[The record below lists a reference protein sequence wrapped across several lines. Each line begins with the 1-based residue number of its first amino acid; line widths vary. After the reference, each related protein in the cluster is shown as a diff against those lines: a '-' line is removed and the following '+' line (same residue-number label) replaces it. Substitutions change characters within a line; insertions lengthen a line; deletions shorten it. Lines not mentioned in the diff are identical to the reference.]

1 MSLEALAFAL
11 LIGGQFLA
19 AIASISK
26 RAQLYPDSGRP
37 NVDQDRL
44 QPTEPTRFAAHNGAI
59 SALTRVCDAPLKMR
73 GRRVVADMV
82 RSPLI
87 ACRRFAAVPPFTP

>member
-19 AIASISK
+19 AIVLISK

-37 NVDQDRL
+37 NVGEIAIDR
-44 QPTEPTRFAAHNGAI
+44 PPP
-59 SALTRVCDAPLKMR
+59 VCR
-73 GRRVVADMV
+73 GSVFHPMIRRVPHLPAGCL
-82 RSPLI
+82 PT
-87 ACRRFAAVPPFTP
+87 A

>member
-19 AIASISK
+19 AIVLISK

-37 NVDQDRL
+37 NAGEIAIDR
-44 QPTEPTRFAAHNGAI
+44 PPP
-59 SALTRVCDAPLKMR
+59 VC
-73 GRRVVADMV
+73 
-82 RSPLI
+82 
-87 ACRRFAAVPPFTP
+87 AVPSFTP

>member
-1 MSLEALAFAL
+1 MKLEALAFAL

-19 AIASISK
+19 AIVSISK

-44 QPTEPTRFAAHNGAI
+44 RPTEPTRF
-59 SALTRVCDAPLKMR
+59 
-73 GRRVVADMV
+73 VA
-82 RSPLI
+82 RI
-87 ACRRFAAVPPFTP
+87 ARRRFSAVPTFTP